1 VVRACVC
8 VRVRARARVCVC
20 VCDAGADC
28 LSISTHEERRKAG
41 DRRPAVSLDTA
52 LICSVEQ
59 QVVDATVARPER
71 LSAFDYCKRNGNHLL
86 QINTTMQNDLGSNGD
101 RA

>member
-1 VVRACVC
+1 
-8 VRVRARARVCVC
+8 
-20 VCDAGADC
+20 
-28 LSISTHEERRKAG
+28 
-41 DRRPAVSLDTA
+41 VSLDTA

-59 QVVDATVARPER
+59 QVVDATVARAEG

>member
-1 VVRACVC
+1 VC

-59 QVVDATVARPER
+59 QVVDATVARAEG
-71 LSAFDYCKRNGNHLL
+71 LSAFDDSKRSSVIIFCKSTQRCKTILVRMAIGL
-86 QINTTMQNDLGSNGD
+86 

>member
-1 VVRACVC
+1 
-8 VRVRARARVCVC
+8 
-20 VCDAGADC
+20 
-28 LSISTHEERRKAG
+28 
-41 DRRPAVSLDTA
+41 VSLDTA